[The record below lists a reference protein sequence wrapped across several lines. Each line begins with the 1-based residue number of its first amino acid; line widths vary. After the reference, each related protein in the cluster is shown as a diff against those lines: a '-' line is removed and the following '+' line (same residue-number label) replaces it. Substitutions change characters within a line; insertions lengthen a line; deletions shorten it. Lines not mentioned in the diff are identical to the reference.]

1 MFSATPHWPKRRRLR
16 NLSSARE
23 DLRSI
28 PLVTIDGADARDFD
42 DAVSAEPLEDGGL
55 RLIVAIADVPIM

>member
-1 MFSATPHWPKRRRLR
+1 MRVPDLGK
-16 NLSSARE
+16 RE

-42 DAVSAEPLEDGGL
+42 DAVFAEKLETE
-55 RLIVAIADVPIM
+55 AIT